1 MATNSACV
9 EDPSTENFKN
19 FPDLNDPNPA
29 NFVDLWILMT
39 RFKHA
44 LITLKIPW
52 LPSKRKPQGFCETP
66 LWFRSS
72 TKLSSISLI
81 LVLPPTKLNLLLILM
96 PWSWFLVWLSKS
108 TYGLPVWY
116 SHHKRGQPTP
126 NKQQK
131 RQTSTPAGTIRTTV
145 LSLWKWR
152 SKMWGPQKKPAVLS
166 LACSWPD
173 KPTRLFLSVLYRQ
186 TEQGRH
192 FRWRGWMLRPRVF
205 GHLQTRSGRGR
216 GFEPHFAQRALF
228 AFYFVVFLSFFFF
241 VCLRLRQAVFVK
253 FIKKLIRNTHP
264 KKV

>member
-72 TKLSSISLI
+72 TKLFSISLI

-152 SKMWGPQKKPAVLS
+152 SKMWGPQKNPAVLS

-192 FRWRGWMLRPRVF
+192 FRWRGWMLRPRVI
-205 GHLQTRSGRGR
+205 RSPTNPKWERSWV
-216 GFEPHFAQRALF
+216 RAPLCAACSFCFLF
-228 AFYFVVFLSFFFF
+228 CRLSFFFF
-241 VCLRLRQAVFVK
+241 LRLPSPSPSGFCQVY
-253 FIKKLIRNTHP
+253 
-264 KKV
+264 KKVNTKYAS

>member
-81 LVLPPTKLNLLLILM
+81 LVFPPTKLNLLLILM

-108 TYGLPVWY
+108 TCGLPVWY
-116 SHHKRGQPTP
+116 SHHKRGQPIP
-126 NKQQK
+126 NKQQIQ
-131 RQTSTPAGTIRTTV
+131 QTSTPARTIRPTENA
-145 LSLWKWR
+145 
-152 SKMWGPQKKPAVLS
+152 GQKCGGHRKSRLFWVS
-166 LACSWPD
+166 LALD
-173 KPTRLFLSVLYRQ
+173 Q
-186 TEQGRH
+186 TS
-192 FRWRGWMLRPRVF
+192 RPASFWVCFIGNIPNKDGTSGGVVGCCDREWF

-228 AFYFVVFLSFFFF
+228 AFYFVVFF
-241 VCLRLRQAVFVK
+241 
-253 FIKKLIRNTHP
+253 
-264 KKV
+264 